1 MPAKACALREGDVCM
16 VRSNNKPAWP
26 AIVGVNAVD
35 TRTEVKAL
43 EVPCGFGWIQNTEL
57 EILTKD
63 LCSRW
68 ALHPSQYFIENC
80 LTIQNV

>member
-1 MPAKACALREGDVCM
+1 VCV
-16 VRSNNKPAWP
+16 VRSNNQPAWP

-35 TRTEVKAL
+35 TRTEVQAL
-43 EVPCGFGWIQNTEL
+43 EVPSADGSQFGFGWIQNTEL
-57 EILTKD
+57 EILTAD

-80 LTIQNV
+80 LTIQTFESF